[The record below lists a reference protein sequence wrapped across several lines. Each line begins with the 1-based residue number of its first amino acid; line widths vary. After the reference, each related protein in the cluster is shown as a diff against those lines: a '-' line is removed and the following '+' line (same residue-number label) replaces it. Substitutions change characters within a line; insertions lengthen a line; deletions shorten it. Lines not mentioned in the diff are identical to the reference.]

1 VEVVGDELVPTELDE
16 DELSLAE
23 DEADDVADVAGVED
37 EALDAWDE
45 TDEEWIDVFAV
56 LDDTVALDDLALL
69 DDLTVLDDLTLLDEP
84 PRHLPYPAW
93 QPVPQ

>member
-1 VEVVGDELVPTELDE
+1 MWNELVPTELDE

-23 DEADDVADVAGVED
+23 DEADDEADAVGVED

-45 TDEEWIDVFAV
+45 TTEERLNVFAV

-69 DDLTVLDDLTLLDEP
+69 DDLTVLDDLTLMDEP